1 MLIQW
6 RNPGKRGESGAS
18 CPTILMALFENKK
31 KYEVIRES
39 EDVTLRIDY
48 DNLSHIPSIEDNE
61 EVMSLAVDAIVDVGD
76 VTKIVFYQKRDYEYD
91 YAQTKL
97 IVEMAQLYKKL
108 IKQKD
113 LFKITSMVSEN
124 RAFTTFYSQRYVEL
138 QNLVFRKLKEDPIT
152 TYVQLKRIFRREEI
166 DREENKQRSHDE
178 KYFTLLRYIIS
189 MMDKTKLISIVK
201 PFLEGFKP
209 GDRELYRRIFSPSIK
224 PDFMFTKLM
233 ADYPLEGEEIDSYM
247 IKDETEVTI
256 FKVPETVQ
264 YLYHLLPPEFKL
276 DEEQYEI
283 LDIARRIMAEHKPT
297 KSEFVN
303 PERMREVFF
312 NIGHD
317 LIEELIGYRN
327 VKMTE
332 KEISKLTRI
341 LVRYTVGFGLIEVL
355 LSDEKIQDVS
365 INSPAGNIPMFI
377 VHADYDDCKTN
388 VVPTSREVDSWATKL
403 RLMSGRPLDE
413 ANPILDTELELP
425 GASTRVSAVTRPLD
439 PSGLAFSFRR
449 HRDKPWTLPL
459 FIKAKMITPFAAGL
473 ISFLVDGTR
482 TLLIAGTRSSGKSSL
497 LSAILVE
504 IMRKYR
510 IITIEDTLEL
520 PTSHLRRMGY
530 NIQPLQVASSLT
542 KTSTEMTAS
551 EGIRSTLRLG
561 DSALIVGEVRSE
573 EARALYEAMRVGAAA
588 NTVAG
593 TIHGDSPYGIYDRVV
608 NDIGVPSTSFKATDV
623 IIVANP
629 IRSADGLH
637 KFRRVTS
644 ITEVRKDWVNDPLLE
659 HGFTDLMKYD
669 PKDDE
674 LKISPELKNGESEI
688 LKTIASNIKDYSNN
702 WDAIWENIELRAK
715 IKLAQVEMAEKT
727 GDQDIL
733 EARFTVLCND
743 YFHKISDQVK
753 EELGVLDAKRIF
765 FEWNEWLKSTVKK
778 NKHKEAGE

>member
-1 MLIQW
+1 M
-6 RNPGKRGESGAS
+6 S
-18 CPTILMALFENKK
+18 ALFNNKK
-31 KYEVIRES
+31 KYELIRES
-39 EDVTLRIDY
+39 EDVILRIDY
-48 DNLSHIPSIEDNE
+48 DDLGSIPSVEDSP
-61 EVMSLAVDAIVDVGD
+61 EVMSYAIDAIVDVGEI
-76 VTKIVFYQKRDYEYD
+76 TKLIFYQKRDYEYD

-97 IVEMAQLYKKL
+97 LVEIAQLYKKMM
-108 IKQKD
+108 KQKD
-113 LFKITSMVSEN
+113 IFKITNLSNENSE
-124 RAFTTFYSQRYVEL
+124 FKSLYSQRYVEL
-138 QNLVFRKLKEDPIT
+138 QNLIFRLLKEDPIGC
-152 TYVQLKRIFRREEI
+152 YVSLKRMYRHEDIARQSSNQQSI
-166 DREENKQRSHDE
+166 DD
-178 KYFTLLRYIIS
+178 KYYTLLKYIIA
-189 MMDKTKLISIVK
+189 MLEKTKLITIVH
-201 PFLEGFKP
+201 PFLSSFRSGN
-209 GDRELYRRIFSPSIK
+209 REIYRRIFSPAIK

-233 ADYPLEGEEIDSYM
+233 ADYPLEGEEIDSYI
-247 IKDETEVTI
+247 IKDDTEITI

-303 PERMREVFF
+303 PERMREVFY
-312 NIGHD
+312 NIGYD
-317 LIEELIGYRN
+317 LIEELSEYRN
-327 VKMTE
+327 VRLSE
-332 KEISKLTRI
+332 KEIGKLTRI

-388 VVPTSREVDSWATKL
+388 IIPTNREVESWATKL

-425 GASTRVSAVTRPLD
+425 GASTRVSAVTKPLD

-520 PTSHLRRMGY
+520 PTSHLRKMGY
-530 NIQPLQVASSLT
+530 NIQSLQVASSLT
-542 KTSTEMTAS
+542 KTTTEMTAS
-551 EGIRSTLRLG
+551 QGIRSTLRLG

-573 EARALYEAMRVGAAA
+573 EAKALYEAMRVGAAA

-608 NDIGVPSTSFKATDV
+608 NDIGVPSTSFKATD
-623 IIVANP
+623 IIIIANP

-637 KFRRVTS
+637 KFRRVTN
-644 ITEVRKDWVNDPLLE
+644 ITEVRKDWINDPLLE
-659 HGFTDLMKYD
+659 NGFTDLMKYN
-669 PKDDE
+669 PIDDE
-674 LKISPELKNGESEI
+674 LKISSELKNGESEI
-688 LKTIASNIKDYSNN
+688 LKTIAGNIKDFSND
-702 WDAIWENIELRAK
+702 WDAIWQNIELRAK
-715 IKLAQVEMAEKT
+715 IKQAQVDIAEEMN
-727 GDQDIL
+727 DPDLL
-733 EARFTVLCND
+733 EARFTILCND

-753 EELGVLDAKRIF
+753 EELGVLDPKRIF
-765 FEWNEWLKSTVKK
+765 YDWNEWLKSAVKRK
-778 NKHKEAGE
+778 NTT